1 MNEAASLMSSTSIAN
16 MSDDQNIPMSNDSA
30 EETAETPSVWYN
42 VVISID
48 TNMILVTI
56 TTESRDKSVSAQI
69 DWVFYA
75 KHNRKQWLTGQLELD
90 NEIDFKTV
98 QVEHFKCR
106 VLQMSTKTSH
116 MKMNDMTYHT
126 DLSH

>member
-1 MNEAASLMSSTSIAN
+1 MSSTSIAN
-16 MSDDQNIPMSNDSA
+16 MSDNQNISMSNDST
-30 EETAETPSVWYN
+30 EETAETSSVWYN

-56 TTESRDKSVSAQI
+56 TTKSRSKSVSAQI
-69 DWVFYA
+69 NQVFYA
-75 KHNRKQWLTGQLELD
+75 KHNRKQQLTEQSELD
-90 NEIDFKTV
+90 NEIDFETV
-98 QVEHFKCR
+98 QIEHFKHR
-106 VLQMSTKTSH
+106 VLQMLTKTFC